1 MKRLLFFV
9 GRLSGPVALA
19 VLAVAVILS
28 LKGIQD
34 NTAPSPQA
42 FQSPIE
48 TPSTFVPTKIPGT
61 ASPTSIIPVSPHPAT
76 DTPTPGRTPSVEPT
90 RLLTATPDG
99 TDTPSPTPIPMV
111 ITTLPPGQKIIYK
124 QYDNST
130 MSIWAASASHPELRQ
145 MLFTISDPQRFGIRA
160 GISYDETRIA
170 YTVLPSD
177 RSLDPFAADLRLAN
191 MDGSQ
196 DQLLATQVD
205 IGRFVNYPLWSPVYQ
220 WIAFSRQTASEPPFV
235 QTINALS
242 LATGQELTLVSADE
256 STWLWPLDWSPDG
269 RYFYYIRGTTRA
281 ELWRVDLGYER
292 NEYLRLVWDG
302 TVPRCYFLSRNG
314 EWLLCTVLESRD
326 PVRYAVIVVPITSP
340 GEVEILISGATND
353 LYNPIWYVDSREI
366 TFNLSVPG
374 SEQVKLQTI
383 DLQTRFIRTML
394 VAEGMSFTPRSWSP
408 DGQWLAVQQFPE
420 DNHDLLVMD
429 YDGIRVNRVPRSE
442 GIEIIKWITRDLPS
456 PGH

>member
-1 MKRLLFFV
+1 MKRLISSV
-9 GRLSGPVALA
+9 GRLSGLAALA
-19 VLAVAVILS
+19 VLAVAVIFS
-28 LKGIQD
+28 LKGIPGSF
-34 NTAPSPQA
+34 APSQQA

-48 TPSTFVPTKIPGT
+48 TPLTPLPTEMPGT
-61 ASPTSIIPVSPHPAT
+61 VLPTYTIPVSPHPAT
-76 DTPTPGRTPSVEPT
+76 ETPTPVRTSSVEPT
-90 RLLTATPDG
+90 LPTTATPNIAN
-99 TDTPSPTPIPMV
+99 TPTPTLVATVLTI
-111 ITTLPPGQKIIYK
+111 LPPGPKIVYK
-124 QYDNST
+124 QYGNGT
-130 MSIWAASASHPELRQ
+130 MGIWAASASHPELRQ

-191 MDGSQ
+191 MDSSQ

-205 IGRFVNYPLWSPVYQ
+205 IGRFVNYPLWSPDDQ
-220 WIAFSRQTASEPPFV
+220 WIAFSRQTASKPPFV
-235 QTINALS
+235 QTIHALS

-256 STWLWPLDWSPDG
+256 FTWLWPLDWSPDG

-281 ELWRVDLGYER
+281 ELWRVDLGNER
-292 NEYLRLVWDG
+292 NEYLRLVWEG

-314 EWLLCTVLESRD
+314 ERLLCTVLESRD

-340 GEVEILISGATND
+340 GEVEILISGATDD
-353 LYNPIWYVDSREI
+353 LYNPIWYVDSQEI

-374 SEQVKLQTI
+374 SEEVKLQTI
-383 DLQTRFIRTML
+383 DLQTRLIRTML
-394 VAEGMSFTPRSWSP
+394 VAEGVSFTPRSWSS

-420 DNHDLLVMD
+420 DNHDLLVVD

-442 GIEIIKWITRDLPS
+442 GTEIIKWITRDFPS
-456 PGH
+456 PSH